1 MSYLKLH
8 RDEPE
13 QPDPPAPI
21 PFSSPDRTWR
31 SAGGRNEVGTG
42 MDSVQR
48 VEQALADVE
57 SKFDELKEHA
67 DELEDSFPL
76 SRWLDGDDDDDG
88 PWAA

>member
-1 MSYLKLH
+1 MPYLKLH

-21 PFSSPDRTWR
+21 PFNSPDRTWR
-31 SAGGRNEVGTG
+31 SAGTQEAAK
-42 MDSVQR
+42 MDTILR

-57 SKFDELKEHA
+57 SKFDELKQHA

-76 SRWLDGDDDDDG
+76 SRWLDSDDDDDG
-88 PWAA
+88 PRAA

>member
-1 MSYLKLH
+1 MPYLKLH

-21 PFSSPDRTWR
+21 PFNSPDRTWR
-31 SAGGRNEVGTG
+31 NAGTQEAAK
-42 MDSVQR
+42 MDTILR

-57 SKFDELKEHA
+57 SKFDELKQHA

-76 SRWLDGDDDDDG
+76 SRWLDSDDDDDG

>member
-1 MSYLKLH
+1 MPYLKLH

-21 PFSSPDRTWR
+21 PFNTPDRTWR
-31 SAGGRNEVGTG
+31 SAGTQESSK
-42 MDSVQR
+42 MDTILR

-57 SKFDELKEHA
+57 SKFDELRQHA

-76 SRWLDGDDDDDG
+76 SRWLDSDDDDDG